1 MKRKNWS
8 LFLWAF
14 SRLDMVDKDGDS
26 ICKRNLKNKILLWLM
41 NRSGVTPK
49 DGLHMLEAIID
60 ELKNREGS

>member
-14 SRLDMVDKDGDS
+14 SRMDMVDKNGDTV
-26 ICKRNLKNKILLWLM
+26 CKRNLKNKILLGLM
-41 NRSGVTPK
+41 NLSGVTPR
-49 DGLHMLEAIID
+49 DSLCMFEAIID